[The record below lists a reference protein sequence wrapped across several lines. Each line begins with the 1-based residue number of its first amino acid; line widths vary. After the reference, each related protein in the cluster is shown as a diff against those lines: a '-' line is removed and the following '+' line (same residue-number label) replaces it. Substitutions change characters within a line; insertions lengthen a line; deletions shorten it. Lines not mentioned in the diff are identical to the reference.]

1 MVGLRAAL
9 GPAIAATARLA
20 HPEAW
25 LGAMIAAGF
34 LSDVYDGILAR
45 RWKTD
50 TDALRMADSV
60 ALVWGIVCDLEGL
73 AMSMI
78 LQEWRRDVKTLRQ
91 ALDLHREMCREMQA

>member
-1 MVGLRAAL
+1 MVGLRAML
-9 GPAIAATARLA
+9 GPAIAAMARMA

-50 TDALRMADSV
+50 TDALRVADSAVDMVFYIGVLV
-60 ALVWGIVCDLEGL
+60 ALVERHWPVLRERASLLVAVLALEGIRM
-73 AMSMI
+73 AF
-78 LQEWRRDVKTLRQ
+78 
-91 ALDLHREMCREMQA
+91 